1 MHDDP
6 KMVYGLRGLTPLHL
20 HLSLHSNKREAL
32 LSLLFPRIR
41 THEWP
46 EAKLIPEARLNNM
59 SRFCSRNLKLQIF
72 SKRNTKKMVYRRRE
86 AIAIFKAFMCAM
98 VLASLDP
105 MPLCCIFL

>member
-1 MHDDP
+1 
-6 KMVYGLRGLTPLHL
+6 MVHGLRGHKPLHL
-20 HLSLHSNKREAL
+20 HLSLHSNKREAV

-46 EAKLIPEARLNNM
+46 EAKLIPVARLNKM
-59 SRFCSRNLKLQIF
+59 RRLLSRNLKLQIF
-72 SKRNTKKMVYRRRE
+72 TKSDTKKMVYRRRE